1 MIQWPEPMRKE
12 LRRARVTRRIEGGN
26 PGKYR
31 SESPE
36 GVEVGQDDPM
46 TVKDRLYNRLFR
58 DMRRRSPHWRMRSP
72 SDEGWDNT
80 THPERGPLG
89 TGGCTASKVR
99 TQWRNSLTLVDAA

>member
-26 PGKYR
+26 PGKYS

-89 TGGCTASKVR
+89 TGGCTASKAR
-99 TQWRNSLTLVDAA
+99 THSGGIA